1 MNVAQLERRLASTD
15 EIEITVTGR
24 VSGQPVAHTVWFVQE
39 GDQLYLVPVRGSDSD
54 WFKNVLKMPVI
65 RISAGGAEVTAA
77 ARPITDPVKV
87 RAVVEK
93 FRAKYGADQVSKYY
107 SKLDV
112 AVEVPLQR
120 EARHA

>member
-1 MNVAQLERRLASTD
+1 MHVEHLERRLASTD
-15 EIEITVTGR
+15 EIETTVTGR
-24 VSGQPVAHTVWFVQE
+24 VSGQLVAHTAWFVRE
-39 GDQLYLVPVRGSDSD
+39 GDQLYLVPVGGSDSD
-54 WFKNVLKMPVI
+54 WFKNLLKTPVV

-77 ARPITDPVKV
+77 ARPITDPAKV
-87 RAVVEK
+87 GEVIQK